1 MFKKIGVFVLFAFVA
16 GVPALEPD
24 YIRTTVY
31 NVDGNGNNLVSTVY
45 SGFGRSNSPN
55 LKSTTTK
62 TDDSHIL

>member
-45 SGFGRSNSPN
+45 SGLGREVQS
-55 LKSTTTK
+55 KFK
-62 TDDSHIL
+62 I